1 LKILVADDDMISRR
15 LMESVLGAEGYEVVT
30 AVDGEGAAAL
40 LCSEGGPRLAL
51 LDWMMPGK
59 DGPSVCREVRSKR
72 DQPYVYMVLL
82 TTRDAKADVIAGLE
96 AGADDYLTK
105 PVYPA
110 ELRARLRCGRRILQ
124 LEDRLIEAREEMR
137 HKATH
142 DALTSLLNRG
152 FILELLQR
160 ELERARR
167 QPTSIVLLL
176 GDLDH
181 FKKINDEHGHPV
193 GDEVL
198 RETARRMARVVRP
211 YDAVG
216 RYGGEEF
223 LVVLTGCDAEQGRK
237 RAEQIR
243 AAIASQPVATER
255 GPVPVTMSIGIVAS
269 CDWERADAE
278 RLVHEVDKA
287 LYQAKAAGRN
297 GVVLVQPDR
306 LPIPAKH
313 PAGSALS
320 RR

>member
-1 LKILVADDDMISRR
+1 MKILVADDDMISRR
-15 LMESVLGAEGYEVVT
+15 MMESVLTAEGYEVLT
-30 AVDGEGAAAL
+30 AVDGEGAVAL
-40 LCSEGGPRLAL
+40 LCADGGPRLAL

-59 DGPSVCREVRSKR
+59 DGPSVCREVRHTR
-72 DQPYVYMVLL
+72 EQPYVYMVLL

-110 ELRARLRCGRRILQ
+110 ELRVRLRCGRRILQ

-160 ELERARR
+160 EVDRSRR
-167 QPTSIVLLL
+167 EPTSIALLL

-198 RETARRMARVVRP
+198 RETARRLATVVRP

-223 LVVLTGCDAEQGRK
+223 LVVLAGCDAEQGQK

-243 AAIASQPVATER
+243 AAIAGQPVATEG
-255 GPVPVTMSIGIVAS
+255 GPVPVTMSIGVVAS
-269 CDWERADAE
+269 SDWESADVE
-278 RLVHEVDKA
+278 RLLQEVDKA

-297 GVVLVQPDR
+297 AVVLGKPDR
-306 LPIPAKH
+306 PRTPAKH
-313 PAGSALS
+313 PADSSVLWH
-320 RR
+320 